1 VQDDRTVLEQ
11 VAQEHV
17 LGGARVVVQLSTVRL
32 VELVQELLE
41 RRPVGVTEGCRRRR
55 QQRPAERRA
64 QDETLC
70 NAPEQGGRS

>member
-1 VQDDRTVLEQ
+1 
-11 VAQEHV
+11 
-17 LGGARVVVQLSTVRL
+17 VQLSTVRL
-32 VELVQELLE
+32 VELMKELLE
-41 RRPVGVTEGCRRRR
+41 RRPIGVTEGCRRRR